1 MSILEF
7 SYVENLI
14 LDGDIKGISTDLLP
28 IELEGKEDEAD
39 TCESVGLMN
48 NNNSNS
54 T

>member
-1 MSILEF
+1 MPMLEL

-14 LDGDIKGISTDLLP
+14 LDGDITGISTDLLL

-39 TCESVGLMN
+39 ACKSVGLMN
-48 NNNSNS
+48 NSNSNS